1 MSRERTYSWSDPVAL
16 AHVATQMD
24 GIDFVRKL
32 GEGDVPPPPAAVT
45 IGLRP
50 VDWGEGWA
58 RIELQPQEWH
68 YNPLGTV
75 HGGILSTLAD
85 TALGIA
91 VHTTLPRRTGYTS
104 LDLVMKF
111 TRSATVDS
119 GLLTCEGRVVTSG
132 RRVATAEAT
141 VTDAHGRVIAHAL
154 STCLIFPAPSSGG
167 DGNDAAG
174 RLRGWSRSSR
184 IGSTPSTS

>member
-1 MSRERTYSWSDPVAL
+1 MPRERTYSWADPLPIARL
-16 AHVATQMD
+16 ATQMD
-24 GIDFVRKL
+24 GIDFVQKL
-32 GEGDVPPPPAAVT
+32 ADGDVPPPPVAVT
-45 IGLRP
+45 VGLTP
-50 VDWGEGWA
+50 VAWGDGWS

-91 VHTTLPRRTGYTS
+91 VHTTLPRGTSYTS
-104 LDLVMKF
+104 LDLIMKF
-111 TRSATVDS
+111 TRSATVES

-141 VTDAHGRVIAHAL
+141 VTDVDGRVIAHAV
-154 STCLIFPAPSSGG
+154 STCMLFPAQGG
-167 DGNDAAG
+167 DAGSADAAG

-184 IGSTPSTS
+184 IGSTQSIS